1 MDLKGWI
8 FLLSVLIFMFGV
20 YQATNAAELGR
31 VDVLVDE
38 MTIKNGYTVKS
49 LDQSFWLP
57 VFPNQY
63 DKPVNITIKE
73 LNSEDKAV
81 SDVYEYDIRTGNNGF
96 LIKPALLSR
105 EYSDDSNEEKAI
117 YFYDNGKSLWR
128 KLPSTVRSSTIIQ
141 AKTIFPYAK
150 IAVFNSDPNVYVKES
165 LPQPV
170 VKKVAAV
177 IESDNSLTAVSA
189 LVINKK
195 TDEIVFAKN
204 INDQRSI
211 ASLTKLMSA
220 LVFLDHNPG
229 WSKVVTMKQSDFV
242 GGASLWVKVGDSV
255 TVKDLFYSTMV
266 GSKNNAVMAL
276 ARSTGLS
283 FDQFVSKMN
292 QKAIKMG
299 LTKTRFVEPTGLNEG
314 NVSTAAEM
322 AEIALQAFNRF
333 EVLQAST
340 SKTYTV
346 TTNNSGINYP
356 VRNTS
361 LKVLNRDL
369 YVTGTKTGW
378 TDEAGYCLA
387 TQAKKG
393 RDSNQELIALVMGAK
408 ISQNYEEVY
417 GLLTKYLK

>member
-1 MDLKGWI
+1 M
-8 FLLSVLIFMFGV
+8 
-20 YQATNAAELGR
+20 
-31 VDVLVDE
+31 
-38 MTIKNGYTVKS
+38 
-49 LDQSFWLP
+49 
-57 VFPNQY
+57 
-63 DKPVNITIKE
+63 
-73 LNSEDKAV
+73 
-81 SDVYEYDIRTGNNGF
+81 
-96 LIKPALLSR
+96 
-105 EYSDDSNEEKAI
+105 
-117 YFYDNGKSLWR
+117 
-128 KLPSTVRSSTIIQ
+128 
-141 AKTIFPYAK
+141 
-150 IAVFNSDPNVYVKES
+150 KES